1 MFLKFPTPNK
11 EGENFHAAKVM
22 NIGEK
27 LVILCN
33 NIAVLHKKGTIL
45 CSRNDV

>member
-11 EGENFHAAKVM
+11 EGENFHVAKVM

-27 LVILCN
+27 PSFYAI
-33 NIAVLHKKGTIL
+33 I
-45 CSRNDV
+45 